1 MSKQTDSKPMNTT
14 PLKSNATPFQ
24 SLVLVALLSI
34 AGVLYASTPNPGHP
48 WREIGDGIW
57 AATGTTAYR
66 TFTFPDASSTI
77 LTTNAL
83 VTVAQGGTGQ
93 NSTSSAM
100 NALSGLAVKGDL
112 SVHNGS
118 IHTRLPVGT
127 NNYVLTAD
135 GAQANGVKWAPPVA
149 SPSGNDTEV
158 QFNDAGTMGSA
169 SALTY
174 NSASNTLGLDGKIN
188 LTAQPD
194 PSSPPAD
201 TFNLY
206 AKSVSGR
213 TMLKGVGP
221 RGVDYAYQPSFFQN
235 VIMLINTGGTT
246 ALNFIGNNV
255 TSVGTIS
262 HVNSEDGYFANFV
275 TGATA
280 GNRAGTGSN
289 TTPFY
294 RGSQVGSNG
303 FFFQTRL
310 QFPDATSTGLRA
322 VVGFTS
328 GTMTAAAASDNP
340 TGSHIAWQYSTSRG
354 DTGWKFMTRDGTTQ
368 TVTST
373 ILPMASGD
381 VFDFFIYCPPYPNNS
396 TIYYRID
403 NLSQGTTAE
412 GSTSATLPAGNTAL
426 RAGFQISNVL
436 AGATNVRMSR
446 LYVETDR

>member
-1 MSKQTDSKPMNTT
+1 MSFQNKIETNTNFYRPSAIS
-14 PLKSNATPFQ
+14 PLLT
-24 SLVLVALLSI
+24 LVALLSI

-235 VIMLINTGGTT
+235 SIFIINTRTTT
-246 ALNFIGNNV
+246 AYSTIGNTV

-262 HVNSEDGYFANFV
+262 HVNSEVGYFANQV
-275 TGATA
+275 TGTTA
-280 GNRAGTGSN
+280 GNTAGTGSN
-289 TTPFY
+289 TAPYF
-294 RGSQVGSNG
+294 RGSQFGSNG
-303 FFFQTRL
+303 FFFQARMM
-310 QFPDATSTGLRA
+310 FPDATSTGIRA
-322 VVGFTS
+322 FIGFTS
-328 GTMTAAAASDNP
+328 GTMAASVSADNP
-340 TGSHIAWQYSTSRG
+340 AGSNVGWQYSTSRA
-354 DTGWKFMTRDGTTQ
+354 DTGWKFMTDDGTTQ
-368 TVTST
+368 SLSAT
-373 ILPMASGD
+373 IMPFAQND

-403 NLSQGTTAE
+403 NISQGTSAE
-412 GSTSATLPAGNTAL
+412 GSTSSNLPPGATAM
-426 RAGFQISNVL
+426 RAGYQINNVS
-436 AGATNVRMSR
+436 ANATKARLNR